1 MTTPHAAIVLAAGR
15 STRMGG
21 PNKLLAELDGKKLA
35 RIVAEQALASKASE
49 VIVVTGHQ
57 ADLVEQALPLQGEGD
72 ATRLADQQWLPEPLF
87 QLAHLMAERT
97 DGQVHRC
104 RCP

>member
-1 MTTPHAAIVLAAGR
+1 MLGAGR
-15 STRMGG
+15 IGLESFV
-21 PNKLLAELDGKKLA
+21 D
-35 RIVAEQALASKASE
+35 RIQMR
-49 VIVVTGHQ
+49 

-97 DGQVHRC
+97 DGQIHRR